1 MGQKDIGQK
10 DKKTEGQKTIGKK
23 KENVKSKKKTKDQ
36 KKDNKGLKCQLTQ
49 QGLKVFKK
57 KYNNKKDKMDRKKTK

>member
-10 DKKTEGQKTIGKK
+10 DKKTERQKTIGKK

-36 KKDNKGLKCQLTQ
+36 KKDKKGLKCQLTQ
-49 QGLKVFKK
+49 QGLKVLKK
-57 KYNNKKDKMDRKKTK
+57 N